1 MLTDAQVLDCSN
13 APFRMRSMRADNS
26 LSLGK
31 ALAMDIVSLHL
42 LLGSFFGEQFEKKY
56 QEINLFQGVDELT
69 SFIKVQSNIRQT

>member
-42 LLGSFFGEQFEKKY
+42 LLGSFFGEQFEKRIPGNK
-56 QEINLFQGVDELT
+56 LVSG
-69 SFIKVQSNIRQT
+69 SG